1 MYLYK
6 VNNLINIKYIWK
18 GGNYMNFLENFI
30 SVLNNYLWSY
40 ILIAL
45 LITLGLFFSFKSKFV
60 QIRYFKEMFRLL
72 GEGASKSGREKHKG
86 KKGVSSFQAFCIS
99 TASRVGTGNLA
110 GVAIAIASGG
120 PGAVFWMWLIAL
132 IGGASSF
139 VESTL
144 AQIYKVE
151 DEHGFRGGPAY
162 YMEKALN
169 KKWMG
174 IIFSILITISY
185 GLVFNSVQANTI
197 SLAFEQAFG
206 VNTLIIGLIL
216 AVLTSLIIFGG
227 VKRIARVT
235 EIIVPIMAIT
245 YVIVALFVIF
255 RNIGSIPSIFS
266 LIIENAFGIKQ
277 VVGGGLGAA
286 VLMGIKR
293 GLFSNEAGMGSAP
306 NAAATANVTHPAKQG
321 LIQTLGVF
329 TDTIL
334 ICSATSFIVLISG
347 SYLKSDLT
355 GIQLTQTAL
364 SSQVGSWGN
373 TFIAICIFLFAFSSV
388 IGNYYYGETNIEF
401 LKGSRTSLFLYRICV
416 IGMVIFG
423 SIAKIQI
430 VWDMA
435 DLFMG
440 FMAIINL
447 IAITMLSKIAFAALK
462 DYDRQKKQGIEPVF
476 YADSIEGLNNIE
488 CWPTREESE
497 KLA

>member
-1 MYLYK
+1 MSF
-6 VNNLINIKYIWK
+6 I
-18 GGNYMNFLENFI
+18 ENFI

-45 LITLGLFFSFKSKFV
+45 LIILGLFFSFKSKFV

-120 PGAVFWMWLIAL
+120 PGAVFWMWVIAI

-206 VNTLIIGLIL
+206 INTLIIGLIL

-227 VKRIARVT
+227 VKRIARAA

-245 YVIVALFVIF
+245 YVIVALFVILK
-255 RNIGSIPSIFS
+255 NISSIPSIFS
-266 LIIENAFGIKQ
+266 LILENAFGIKQ

-347 SYLKSDLT
+347 SYLKNDLT

-401 LKGSRTSLFLYRICV
+401 LKGSKTSLFLYRLCV
-416 IGMVIFG
+416 IGMVLFG
-423 SIAKIQI
+423 CVAKIQI

-447 IAITMLSKIAFAALK
+447 IAISMLSKIAFAALK

-476 YADSIEGLNNIE
+476 YADSIEGLSNIE

>member
-1 MYLYK
+1 
-6 VNNLINIKYIWK
+6 
-18 GGNYMNFLENFI
+18 MNFLENFI

-45 LITLGLFFSFKSKFV
+45 LIILGLFFSFKSKFV

-120 PGAVFWMWLIAL
+120 PGAVFWMWIIAL

-151 DEHGFRGGPAY
+151 DKYGFRGGPAY

-185 GLVFNSVQANTI
+185 GLVFNSVQSNTI

-216 AVLTSLIIFGG
+216 AILTSLIIFGG
-227 VKRIARVT
+227 VKRIAKVT

-245 YVIVALFVIF
+245 YVIVALFVILK
-255 RNIGSIPSIFS
+255 NLGSIPSIFS

-401 LKGSRTSLFLYRICV
+401 LKGSKTSLFLYRLCV
-416 IGMVIFG
+416 IGMVLFG

-447 IAITMLSKIAFAALK
+447 IAIAMLSKIAFAALK